1 MKRILSIVA
10 VAGLLA
16 AAPAFAGV
24 DVFVQLGAPAPVYV
38 APAPVYATPVVY
50 RHGDP
55 RWHERHHRFEHR
67 YHEFRD
73 YRHHDYRGR

>member
-24 DVFVQLGAPAPVYV
+24 DVFVQLGSPVPVFV
-38 APAPVYATPVVY
+38 APAPLYATPVVY

-67 YHEFRD
+67 HHEFRD
-73 YRHHDYRGR
+73 HRHHDYRGR